1 METIAGRFVVDTS
14 WAGHDGDMS
23 RVVKAVDA
31 QNGMKPVA
39 VKLFDG
45 DTFQQPMVS
54 EAFARECD
62 SLERLS
68 SHENIVSLIDLG
80 RDDESGC
87 RYIALEWCDANLL
100 EQVRREPA
108 LSWNDFYKR
117 YGRDVLEALRFA
129 YTQDVLHRD
138 VKPQNVLIGPN
149 GRACVTDF
157 GISKFRRYY
166 RPGVTLAHFK
176 STPYAPPEDAF
187 ESGETRDVFSFAVL
201 CLECLGTK
209 DFHTYED
216 VYAALEEID
225 LPLRIRGIFAQ
236 SLAKDP
242 SERQQNIVLLTEE
255 IAAEMAREATLAA
268 ITHEIGLE
276 ITGAAVVAMKAEGH
290 LDTAAQAQRAIV
302 ESLNEVFAIEELA
315 DKQGGENHLAL
326 LTAEFRYRAVPD
338 WSSNK
343 LVIIRLSR
351 QSPSYL
357 ERQREQA
364 WQPLIRFTQAA
375 IANARDELEWLMSE
389 FAEFLTQRKVERD
402 KLAETELFD
411 RWAAILRFKDGLQKR
426 NGEAIHY
433 HGLSA
438 DGSRLR
444 LRTREQVSEEIVG
457 QKRLIRLADN
467 QTLLGEV
474 ERVDGE
480 EVIVYCGGGQNL
492 ASAPQHGALEL
503 DDRLAQ
509 TAFRRQLNAL
519 DAVKFGRSVRPD
531 LRHLLTGKTPPR
543 RPKPEAISFVQ
554 PDLDDDKKAAV
565 AAALGTPDLLVVEGP
580 PGTGKTKFITE
591 LVGQVLSADADRRVL
606 ISSQTHVALD
616 HALTNIGKLAKEK
629 GIPLRAVRIG
639 RPDDERVSPGV
650 EHLLLEKCVR
660 SWLTD
665 AMKRSEE
672 FLINWA
678 TSRGIS
684 AENVRI
690 GIALGDLRKAKLR
703 LDDVVLRLK
712 LMRREVD
719 DLLQRKKDITKDKIK
734 GDEYRALVADI
745 RLKQSEIDEL
755 DGMLPLVR
763 MMFADAMERARSFPD
778 LDGQLD
784 DLSAEDMSDLEEAFV
799 SHAADGPTFRK
810 MLALAE
816 EWRQRFG
823 QSADFHGA
831 YVSDC
836 DLVGGT
842 CLGVATHAL
851 QSVDFD
857 LCIVD
862 EASKAAPTEILV
874 PMAKSKRWVIVG
886 DPNQLPPFADESSE
900 ARAELAQND
909 LTIDVIKRT
918 LLDHFIEI
926 APAENKVSLTTQH
939 RMTRAIGD
947 LVSECFYQG
956 RLKNV
961 NDRTCKWLRKA
972 AALPK
977 PVTWINTA
985 KLPNRLES
993 SHRGTF
999 VNPAE
1004 ADAIANL
1011 LLRLELAARSRK
1023 EPYTVAL
1030 LSGYGGQVASFER
1043 LVAAKRKALEN
1054 LSVEVGT
1061 VDSYQGREADIA
1073 VYSVTRCNREGRI
1086 GFLREYERLNVA
1098 LSRAKLGLAIV
1109 GDSVFCGGVREPNPF
1124 ADVLSYMRKHPD
1136 DCAFVD
1142 LEP

>member
-1 METIAGRFVVDTS
+1 M
-14 WAGHDGDMS
+14 
-23 RVVKAVDA
+23 
-31 QNGMKPVA
+31 
-39 VKLFDG
+39 
-45 DTFQQPMVS
+45 
-54 EAFARECD
+54 
-62 SLERLS
+62 
-68 SHENIVSLIDLG
+68 
-80 RDDESGC
+80 
-87 RYIALEWCDANLL
+87 
-100 EQVRREPA
+100 
-108 LSWNDFYKR
+108 
-117 YGRDVLEALRFA
+117 
-129 YTQDVLHRD
+129 
-138 VKPQNVLIGPN
+138 
-149 GRACVTDF
+149 
-157 GISKFRRYY
+157 
-166 RPGVTLAHFK
+166 
-176 STPYAPPEDAF
+176 
-187 ESGETRDVFSFAVL
+187 FSFAVL
-201 CLECLGTK
+201 CLECLGPK

-225 LPLRIRGIFAQ
+225 LPPRIHDIFAQ
-236 SLAKDP
+236 SLAKDV
-242 SERQQNIVLLTEE
+242 SERQPNIVVL
-255 IAAEMAREATLAA
+255 AEAIDSELAREATLAA
-268 ITHEIGLE
+268 ITREIPIE
-276 ITGAAVVAMKAEGH
+276 ITGTAVAAMKAEGRFD
-290 LDTAAQAQRAIV
+290 LAGQAQREIV
-302 ESLNEVFAIEELA
+302 QSLNEVCAIDELA
-315 DKQGGENHLAL
+315 DRQGGERHLAL

-338 WSSNK
+338 WNSNK
-343 LVIIRLSR
+343 LVIIGLSR

-364 WQPLIRFTQAA
+364 WQPLIRFTQTA
-375 IANARDELEWLMSE
+375 IASARDELEWFTSE

-411 RWAAILRFKDGLQKR
+411 QWSAILRFKDGLQKR

-433 HGLSA
+433 NGLA
-438 DGSRLR
+438 IDGSRLR
-444 LRTREQVSEEIVG
+444 LRTREQISEEVVG

-467 QTLLGEV
+467 QTLLGEI

-480 EVIVYCGGGQNL
+480 EVILYCGGGQDL

-509 TAFRRQLNAL
+509 TAFRRQQNAL

-531 LRHLLTGKTPPR
+531 LRQLLTGKIAPR
-543 RPKPEAISFVQ
+543 RPKPEPISFVQ
-554 PDLDDDKKAAV
+554 SDLDEDKKAAV
-565 AAALGTPDLLVVEGP
+565 AAALGSLDLLVVEGP

-591 LVGQVLSADADRRVL
+591 LVAQVLSTDGDKRVL

-639 RPDDERVSPGV
+639 RPDDERVSPAV

-660 SWLTD
+660 TWLGD
-665 AMKRSEE
+665 AMQRSEE
-672 FLINWA
+672 FLIKWA
-678 TSRGIS
+678 AAHGIS

-690 GIALGDLRKAKLR
+690 GIALGDLRKAKVR
-703 LDDVVLRLK
+703 LDDVGLRLK
-712 LMRREVD
+712 VMSREVQE
-719 DLLQRKKDITKDKIK
+719 LLQRKKDITKDRIR
-734 GDEYRALVADI
+734 GDEYRALVAEI

-755 DGMLPLVR
+755 EEMLPVVR
-763 MMFADAMERARSFPD
+763 MMFADAMERTRSFPD

-784 DLSAEDMSDLEEAFV
+784 DLSTDDMSDLERDFV
-799 SHAADGPTFRK
+799 SHAAEGPTFRR

-862 EASKAAPTEILV
+862 EASKATPTEILV
-874 PMAKSKRWVIVG
+874 PMAKSKKWVIVG
-886 DPNQLPPFADESSE
+886 DPNQLPPFADELSE
-900 ARAELAQND
+900 ARAELAKNE
-909 LTIDVIKRT
+909 LTIDAIKRT
-918 LLDHFIEI
+918 LLDHFIEV
-926 APAENKVSLTTQH
+926 APTENKVSLTTQH

-956 RLKNV
+956 RLRNV
-961 NDRTCKWLRKA
+961 NDRTCKWLQKA
-972 AALPK
+972 SALPK

-985 KLPNRLES
+985 KLPNRQETN
-993 SHRGTF
+993 HRGTF

-1004 ADAIANL
+1004 VDAIANL
-1011 LLRLELAARSRK
+1011 LLRLELAARNRK
-1023 EPYTVAL
+1023 EPYSVAL
-1030 LSGYGGQVASFER
+1030 LSGYGGQVAAFER
-1043 LVAAKRKALEN
+1043 LVATKRKDLEN
-1054 LSVEVGT
+1054 LTIEVGT

-1073 VYSVTRCNREGRI
+1073 VYSITRCNREGRI

-1109 GDSVFCGGVREPNPF
+1109 GDSIFCGGLKEPNPF
-1124 ADVLSYMRKHPD
+1124 ADVLSYMRRHPD
-1136 DCAFVD
+1136 DCAFLD